1 MKVYMLLDR
10 SGSMASLWKE
20 ALGSINGYVDE
31 LKRSDSVFLA
41 AFDSVNPFDVLRDV
55 KISKWTPVTNEEVM
69 PRGRT
74 PLNDAAGKLLSK
86 LFEDDPRKAVVVIMT
101 DGEENSS
108 QEYTTKAIKAKMDM
122 AKEKGYEVV
131 FLGAN
136 FKEVEHLAYN
146 YGIASNRVMN
156 VSGQSLGSTMKG
168 FASVTRGYAE
178 ETTAGATMDAYF
190 TEETKADAIK

>member
-31 LKRSDSVFLA
+31 MKRSDTVFLA
-41 AFDSVNPFDVLRDV
+41 AFDSVNPFDVIRDV
-55 KISKWTPVTNEEVM
+55 KISKWTPITSDEVT
-69 PRGRT
+69 PRGGT

-108 QEYTTKAIKAKMDM
+108 QEYTTTAIKSKLDM

-136 FKEVEHLAYN
+136 FSKVESLAAN
-146 YGIASNRVMN
+146 YGIARNRVMN
-156 VSGQSLGSTMKG
+156 VTAHNLQNTMRGLAGSTQ
-168 FASVTRGYAE
+168 SYATE
-178 ETTAGATMDAYF
+178 EVAGATMDAYF
-190 TEETKADAIK
+190 TEDNKANAVK